1 METTE
6 EQQYA
11 QVTACAFT
19 GHRPTRFTFKY
30 DEAHPDC
37 IELKKVL
44 AKQID
49 FLYRHGVTDFYTG
62 CALGVDMWAGE
73 AILSLMELHPEVKL
87 HCIVPFA
94 GQERKWTDEQQ
105 ARYHAMLR
113 RSSETV
119 IVQKKYDKECYF
131 TRNRY
136 LVDHAGVLLAVYDMQ
151 ANKRSGTGY
160 TVHYAQAQKKPVVAI
175 DPDNF
180 SVSFFG
186 AEK

>member
-1 METTE
+1 METAE

-37 IELKKVL
+37 IELKEML

-73 AILSLMELHPEVKL
+73 AVLSLMELHPGWMQLLSLISKKQQRITPLLL
-87 HCIVPFA
+87 HVSSRLQRLFVPWQQRSLSRHHSYYPATHQADAAVCSFLHLYL
-94 GQERKWTDEQQ
+94 EKRTDPQ
-105 ARYHAMLR
+105 
-113 RSSETV
+113 
-119 IVQKKYDKECYF
+119 I
-131 TRNRY
+131 
-136 LVDHAGVLLAVYDMQ
+136 
-151 ANKRSGTGY
+151 
-160 TVHYAQAQKKPVVAI
+160 
-175 DPDNF
+175 
-180 SVSFFG
+180 
-186 AEK
+186 